1 MYYSLTTCTIINTVD
16 STCTITKN
24 GLHSC
29 KDTIYQTKKKSAGY
43 LLIAGVFLKIIIWT
57 HFKKLVNSN
66 ICSLPSRLVAI
77 TSINLCCMLIIT
89 SKLKHFHL
97 SIAFYQLNTFSILHK
112 YKPNK
117 RYFNQKQQHWRN
129 VNKNL
134 VYLI

>member
-1 MYYSLTTCTIINTVD
+1 MFGKRGGKGGLTVPSSKPPAAKIGSQSDAQVRTDAQINFLYYSLTTCTIINTVD

-29 KDTIYQTKKKSAGY
+29 KDTVYQTNKKESAGY

-77 TSINLCCMLIIT
+77 TSINLCCLLIIA
-89 SKLKHFHL
+89 SKLKHF
-97 SIAFYQLNTFSILHK
+97 Q
-112 YKPNK
+112 
-117 RYFNQKQQHWRN
+117 
-129 VNKNL
+129 
-134 VYLI
+134 